1 MENYNTQ
8 SRTFTYEREFFRL
21 ETDGIECYLLRCI
34 WDLSKNKTI
43 TVSHWERYSNPMVL
57 FQLIG
62 VDKMISYGGLIT
74 IPPHAWADLSRQLT
88 TGENWQL
95 EGKI

>member
-8 SRTFTYEREFFRL
+8 SRTFKFEGEYFRI
-21 ETDGIECYLLRCI
+21 ETDGIECYLIRCI
-34 WDLSKNKTI
+34 HRISKKQI
-43 TVSHWERYSNPMVL
+43 EVSHWEQYSNPMIFWEL
-57 FQLIG
+57 LG
-62 VDKMISYGGLIT
+62 LPEMISYGGMIA
-74 IPPHAWADLSRQLT
+74 IPREAWADLSRQIT